1 MPRKRQIVCS
11 YCGKDS
17 GSGPLV
23 ESPISKVY
31 ICGACIK
38 VCDAFLTQ
46 RTEPQNAPKLHL
58 HSAKQIVEHLDQHI
72 IGQDRAKRALAVA
85 VINHYK
91 RLVDFTTKAEKN
103 NPYKDVS
110 LEKSNILMVGPTGS
124 GKTLL
129 ASTLAKIMNVPF
141 AVGDATTLTESGYVG
156 EDVEN
161 LVLKLLRAA
170 DGDID
175 AAQNGII
182 FLDEVDK
189 LARSGGNV
197 SITRDVSGEGVQQSL
212 LKMFE
217 GTICNVPPQGGRK
230 HPEQKY
236 IQVDTRNILFI
247 CGGAFNGLEDIIK
260 RRLGKSMMG
269 FNAQPKEETEWLL
282 GSVSEADLVEFGMIP
297 EFIGRLPVMTPL
309 KGLDEQ
315 ALIQILTQPK
325 NAIIKQYKKLCYSE
339 GVDLH
344 FTEDSLKEIAKKA
357 LDKGTGA
364 RGLRSVLE
372 DFMLDVLFQLGDS
385 EGKSVTITKDIV
397 TGSPAIFEKSTLT
410 YSGAV

>member
-1 MPRKRQIVCS
+1 MPQ
-11 YCGKDS
+11 
-17 GSGPLV
+17 
-23 ESPISKVY
+23 
-31 ICGACIK
+31 
-38 VCDAFLTQ
+38 
-46 RTEPQNAPKLHL
+46 LHL

-91 RLVDFTTKAEKN
+91 RLLDFTTQSEKN
-103 NPYKDVS
+103 NPYKDVN
-110 LEKSNILMVGPTGS
+110 LEKSNILLVGPTGS

-161 LVLKLLRAA
+161 LVLKLIRAA
-170 DGDID
+170 DGDVEL
-175 AAQNGII
+175 AQHGII

-236 IQVDTRNILFI
+236 IPVDTRNILFI

-269 FNAQPKEETEWLL
+269 FNSQPNEETDWLL

-297 EFIGRLPVMTPL
+297 EFIGRLPVVTPL

-315 ALIQILTQPK
+315 ALMQILTKPK
-325 NAIIKQYKKLCYSE
+325 NAITKQYKKLCYSE
-339 GVDLH
+339 GVDLN
-344 FTEDSLKEIAKKA
+344 FTEDALKAIAKKA

-364 RGLRSVLE
+364 RGLRSALE
-372 DFMLDVLFQLGDS
+372 DFMLDVMFQLGDN
-385 EGKSVTITKDIV
+385 EGKSVTITKEV
-397 TGSPAIFEKSTLT
+397 VAGAPAIFEKSTLI

>member
-1 MPRKRQIVCS
+1 MPRKRQVVCN
-11 YCGKDS
+11 YCGNDAT
-17 GSGPLV
+17 SGPLV

-31 ICGACIK
+31 MCGACIK

-46 RTEPQNAPKLHL
+46 KSECPMPQLHL

-91 RLVDFTTKAEKN
+91 RLLDFTIQSEKN
-103 NPYKDVS
+103 NPYKDVN
-110 LEKSNILMVGPTGS
+110 LEKSNILLVGPTGS

-161 LVLKLLRAA
+161 LVLKLIRAA
-170 DGDID
+170 DGDVEL
-175 AAQNGII
+175 AQHGII

-236 IQVDTRNILFI
+236 IPVDTRNILFI

-269 FNAQPKEETEWLL
+269 FNSQPNEETDWLL

-297 EFIGRLPVMTPL
+297 EFIGRLPVVTPL

-315 ALIQILTQPK
+315 ALMQILTKPK
-325 NAIIKQYKKLCYSE
+325 NAITKQYKKLCYSE
-339 GVDLH
+339 GVDLN
-344 FTEDSLKEIAKKA
+344 FTEDALKAIAKKA

-364 RGLRSVLE
+364 RGLRSALE
-372 DFMLDVLFQLGDS
+372 DFMLDVMFQLGDN
-385 EGKSVTITKDIV
+385 EGKSVTITKEV
-397 TGSPAIFEKSTLT
+397 VAGAPAIFEKSTLI